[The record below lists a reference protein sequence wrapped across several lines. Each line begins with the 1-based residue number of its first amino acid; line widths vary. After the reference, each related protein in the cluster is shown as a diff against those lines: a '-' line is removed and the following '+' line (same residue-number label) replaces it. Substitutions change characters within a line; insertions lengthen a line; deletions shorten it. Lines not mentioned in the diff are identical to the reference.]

1 MRIAINTRF
10 LLKNK
15 MEGFGW
21 FTYETVKRIVES
33 HPEHEFIFFFDRA
46 YDPKFIFSSNVKPVV
61 LNPPARHPILFKI
74 WFNYSVK
81 RALKK
86 HKIDLFFSPDGFLSL
101 TTDVPQIG
109 VIHDI
114 NFEHFPEDLPKAP
127 RNYLK
132 KYFPLFAKKAAHLIT
147 VSEFSKQDIAKTYGI
162 SLGKITVA
170 HNGGSDAFKPVED
183 SVKTAIRKEY
193 TNNKPYFIFVGA
205 LHPRKNLG
213 RLLAAFDA
221 FKKQTN
227 SENQLL
233 IVGENLWKNEGF
245 TEKLTEIEHKDAIH
259 FSGHVDLDTLTKLMA
274 SARALTFVSYFEG
287 FGIPLVEAMKSGTP
301 ILSGNKTSLPEVT
314 GDAGIL
320 VDPFSVEAITAG
332 LIEIETNSNL
342 RAELIQKGLKR
353 GQLFNWDFTAEK
365 IWAVIEALRVEKGL

>member
-21 FTYETVKRIVES
+21 FTFETVKRIVES

-46 YDPKFIFSSNVKPVV
+46 YDPKFIFSDNVKPVV

-86 HKIDLFFSPDGFLSL
+86 YKIDLFFSPDGFLSL
-101 TTDVPQIG
+101 TTEVPQVG

-147 VSEFSKQDIAKTYGI
+147 VSEFSKQDIAKTYNVPTD
-162 SLGKITVA
+162 KITVA
-170 HNGGSDAFKPVED
+170 HNGGSDAFKPVNEV
-183 SVKTAIRKEY
+183 VKSKIEKEY

-213 RLLAAFDA
+213 RLLAAFDR
-221 FKKQTN
+221 FKKETN

-233 IVGENLWKNEGF
+233 IVGESLWKNEGF
-245 TEKLTEIEHKDAIH
+245 AEKLDQIEHKDAIH

-287 FGIPLVEAMKSGTP
+287 FGIPLVEAMKAGTP

-320 VDPFSVEAITAG
+320 VDPFSITSIYEG
-332 LIEIETNSNL
+332 LVEIETNEEL
-342 RAELIQKGLKR
+342 RKKLVQKGLER

-365 IWAVIEALRVEKGL
+365 IWKVLDAELKKR